1 MKIEVYNFKK
11 LVYNSNLININIYLR
26 RIFNGKR
33 TKENGF
39 GEAGAYLNGETV
51 QEVGGGVCQ
60 ASSTLYNAVVLA
72 NLEVTERTNHT
83 YISSYVPIGRDA
95 TDSWGGPDF

>member
-1 MKIEVYNFKK
+1 MSDLLVKNVMWSYYQVKNFLTIKQ
-11 LVYNSNLININIYLR
+11 LE
-26 RIFNGKR
+26 KR

-60 ASSTLYNAVVLA
+60 TSSTLYNAVVLS
-72 NLEVTERTNHT
+72 NFRSDWKNK
-83 YISSYVPIGRDA
+83 SYLY
-95 TDSWGGPDF
+95 F